1 MANNTYTL
9 EVEVTEGN
17 TVVLADDG
25 SGQDWLVISSIHTDN
40 FINLDYTY
48 DGSNTP
54 TSAIAYYYVGSNRT
68 QLIVNGAIE
77 NARGANGA
85 DYVAGNSLANILYG
99 DSAATGAGGN
109 DTLDGA
115 EGNDTIYGGAGNDTI
130 NGGEGN
136 DRLLGG
142 DGNDTL
148 QGVLGTDTLEGGAGA
163 DVLSGGSDPYDRLS
177 YAGSNA
183 GVQVS
188 LTYGVT
194 TTGAGGHAQG
204 DQISGFRSI
213 TGSRFADVLIDTDVG
228 TLAFGY
234 NESEFD
240 GGAGNDLLNTGGGND
255 TGLGGAGNDTIYG
268 GEGNDALAGGLHHD
282 HLYGEAGN
290 DYIIGEGGNDRGY
303 GGAGNDWVSGDD
315 GNDTLDGGAQ
325 HDRIAGGAGN
335 DQLLGGTGNDTL
347 QGDAGADRLTGGTG
361 ADRFVFRTAAD
372 STSAPTGRDT
382 ILDFSHAQLDR
393 IDLSAIDA
401 NGAGAGNGT
410 FTFRGSAGFTGA
422 GAELRVTANGTG
434 WLVSADIDGDRV
446 ADFAILV
453 SGPGVPALVASD
465 FLL

>member
-17 TVVLADDG
+17 TVVLTDDG
-25 SGQDWLVISSIHTDN
+25 SGRDWLVISSSHTDN
-40 FINLDYTY
+40 VINLDYTY
-48 DGSNTP
+48 NGSNVP
-54 TSAIAYYYVGSNRT
+54 TSAIASYYADGNRT

-85 DYVAGNSLANILYG
+85 DWLAGNSLANLLYG

-109 DTLDGA
+109 DTIDGA

-136 DRLLGG
+136 DSLLGG

-148 QGVLGTDTLEGGAGA
+148 QGALGTDTLEGGAGA
-163 DVLSGGSDPYDRLS
+163 DVLSGGSDPLDLLS
-177 YAGSNA
+177 YATSTA

-188 LTYGVT
+188 LTYGTT

-204 DQISGFRSI
+204 DQISGFHNI
-213 TGSRFADVLIDTDVG
+213 IGSRFADVFTDTDAG

-234 NESEFD
+234 NSNAFD
-240 GGAGNDLLNTGGGND
+240 GGAGNDRLNMGGGRD
-255 TGLGGAGNDTIYG
+255 TAVGGAGNDTIFG
-268 GEGNDALAGGLHHD
+268 GEGNDALAGGLHND
-282 HLYGEAGN
+282 QISGEAGADMILGEAGN
-290 DYIIGEGGNDRGY
+290 DRGL
-303 GGAGNDWVSGDD
+303 GGAGNDTLDGGD
-315 GNDTLDGGAQ
+315 GNDTLDGGDQ
-325 HDRIAGGAGN
+325 HDRVLGGLGNDQISGGAGN
-335 DQLLGGTGNDTL
+335 DTLTGGD
-347 QGDAGADRLTGGTG
+347 GADRLTGGLG
-361 ADRFVFRTAAD
+361 ADRFVFTNVRESTAAP
-372 STSAPTGRDT
+372 AGRDT
-382 ILDFSHAQLDR
+382 ILDFSHAQADR

-401 NGAGAGNGT
+401 NGTGVGNGT
-410 FTFRGSAGFTGA
+410 FTFRGSAAFTGA
-422 GAELRVTANGTG
+422 GAELRVSANGTG